1 MCVIMVYPLFPFTA
15 LFPPV
20 GIGAALGP
28 IDVSNVPGGRTRPPP
43 RLPKPGMDSTEQILS
58 RVAAGSTFGR
68 FSTAWESAQSMVL
81 SDPHGDPWTATQ
93 TRRVSG
99 KIARPHFADEQ

>member
-1 MCVIMVYPLFPFTA
+1 
-15 LFPPV
+15 
-20 GIGAALGP
+20 
-28 IDVSNVPGGRTRPPP
+28 
-43 RLPKPGMDSTEQILS
+43 MDSAERTLS
-58 RVAAGSTFGR
+58 REAAGSTFGR